1 MGERE
6 QLYENAVNQI
16 ASVCDAMLKRDNYME
31 KMPECII
38 AINQAVVPRMEEA
51 EDEVSYILQVLEDMM
66 YGMSQ
71 QDEVF
76 LLDALRFGV
85 LPLFEQKYRSIADG
99 GQG

>member
-1 MGERE
+1 MGEQE

-16 ASVCDAMLKRDNYME
+16 TSVCDAMLKRENYLE
-31 KMPECII
+31 KMPECIT

-51 EDEVSYILQVLEDMM
+51 DGADGASYILQVLEDMM

-76 LLDALRFGV
+76 LLDVLRFGV
-85 LPLFEQKYRSIADG
+85 LPLFEKTVS
-99 GQG
+99 